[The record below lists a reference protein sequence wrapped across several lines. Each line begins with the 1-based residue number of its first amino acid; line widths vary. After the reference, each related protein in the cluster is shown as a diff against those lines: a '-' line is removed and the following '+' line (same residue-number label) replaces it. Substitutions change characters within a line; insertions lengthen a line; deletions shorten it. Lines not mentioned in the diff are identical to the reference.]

1 LAFFAQFTSDL
12 DLPMQNAQQFARNGL
27 PIRDHELIVN
37 SSMQGN
43 DQLVAILL
51 DDETDELLCTT
62 Y

>member
-1 LAFFAQFTSDL
+1 
-12 DLPMQNAQQFARNGL
+12 MQNAQQFARNGL